1 MNSNNEPIQQQEIT
15 IRDYFEMILRKRL
28 FIVLCFITV
37 FSITAAITLTR
48 PLKYIATSIFTV
60 ELEDK
65 YSFGPGQY
73 SGLGRTG
80 RSADFYGAVLNS
92 STFQRRIVE
101 LARQDSVLNSIPEF
115 HIQDVISLISKNLSL
130 GMTSESD
137 LSSLSLIASNPI
149 IAYRLATIATEQ
161 YKEQCKMIE
170 EEESRNVVSFVEKQ
184 KGIAWQKLEET
195 ERALHEFKQKSSLVT
210 SEDGI
215 DVSVL
220 KKLAELES
228 QLTEIQTQ
236 RELAEATIRT
246 FDRRLQD
253 LKGVENTSSN
263 TEMESQIIKA
273 LRKELEQLN
282 ALHQQLI
289 NQYGPTASQVTDM
302 ENKIRDKR
310 DEFIKALLKEEKPAG
325 ATSSYDQSLWEQIQ
339 ENKVKEVL
347 NLDLLNNREHYYQ
360 QLISKLREQNPQML
374 ESAMESARLQRQK
387 QVSENLYQFLAE
399 KGEEANINAATGT
412 GGVRIIDYPS
422 IPEQPIPRRIVRNL
436 MIGALMGLLLG
447 VGLAFLIEYLDTS
460 IRTPHDIDKY
470 LHLAYVGSI
479 PDLLHNHYNSK
490 FKKSQDSGKSKS
502 AVDNKTNGKAQSVL
516 ISSFRPRDPVVDN
529 YRTVRTNLQF
539 TAVDQSLRSLLVT
552 SSLPSEGKTVT
563 CSNLGITFSELGKK
577 VVIVDCDL
585 RKPRQ
590 HDIFGI
596 KKNPGLTDYLVRGI
610 PLENVTY
617 PTLVPNL
624 HLIPSGTLPPNPAE
638 MIASQKMSEFFE
650 VTRELF
656 DMIIV
661 DSPPMGIVTDSLL
674 LATKVDYVLLVIKQ
688 GTISKTIIN
697 ELNQMLTRTRARLI
711 GAILNNVKVGP
722 GYGQYYQYYYH
733 RYYYSE
739 SEKKD

>member
-1 MNSNNEPIQQQEIT
+1 MNSTNEPIKQQEIT
-15 IRDYFEMILRKRL
+15 IRDYFEMLLRKRW
-28 FIVLCFITV
+28 FILIVFISV
-37 FSITAAITLTR
+37 FSITTLITLTR

-60 ELEDK
+60 ALDDN
-65 YSFGPGQY
+65 YSYGLAKY
-73 SGLGRTG
+73 SGLGRSG
-80 RSADFYGAVLNS
+80 RSPDFYAAVLNS
-92 STFQRRIVE
+92 VTFQRRIVE
-101 LARQDSVLNSIPEF
+101 LARQDSLLNSIPEF
-115 HIQDVISLISKNLSL
+115 HIQDVLPLISRNMSL
-130 GMTSESD
+130 GMTQGSD
-137 LSSLSLIASNPI
+137 LSSLSLMAPHPI

-161 YKEQCKMIE
+161 YKEQCKSIE
-170 EEESRNVVSFVEKQ
+170 EEESRNVVTFVDKQ
-184 KGIAWQKLEET
+184 KQIAWQKLEET
-195 ERALHEFKQKSSLVT
+195 ERALHEYKQKSSLVT
-210 SEDGI
+210 SDNGVE
-215 DVSVL
+215 VSVL
-220 KKLAELES
+220 KKLAELEA

-236 RELAEATIRT
+236 REMAEATIRT
-246 FDRRLQD
+246 FDRRLQN
-253 LKGVENTSSN
+253 LKGMEPTTSV
-263 TEMESQIIKA
+263 TEMESPIIKD
-273 LRKELEQLN
+273 LRKDLEQLN
-282 ALHQQLI
+282 SMHQQLI
-289 NQYGPTASQVTDM
+289 NQYGPTAAQVVEM
-302 ENKIRDKR
+302 ENRIKQKR

-325 ATSSYDQSLWEQIQ
+325 ASSAYDQSLWQQIQ

-347 NLDLLNNREHYYQ
+347 NLDLLTNREHYYQ

-387 QVSENLYQFLAE
+387 QVSENLYLFLAE

-412 GGVRIIDYPS
+412 GGVQIIDYPT

-436 MIGALMGLLLG
+436 TIGAIMGLLLG
-447 VGLAFLIEYLDTS
+447 IGLAFLLEYLDTS

-470 LHLAYVGSI
+470 LHLAYIGSI
-479 PDLLHNHYNSK
+479 PDLLYNHHNSK
-490 FKKSQDSGKSKS
+490 YKIFQDASKAK
-502 AVDNKTNGKAQSVL
+502 AVTDDKTNGKSQSVL

-539 TAVDQSLRSLLVT
+539 TAVDQSLRSLLIT
-552 SSLPSEGKTVT
+552 SSLPAEGKTVT

-577 VVIVDCDL
+577 VIIVDCDL

-590 HDIFGI
+590 HEIFGV

-610 PLENVTY
+610 PLENVTF

-697 ELNQMLTRTRARLI
+697 ELNQMLTRTRAHLI
-711 GAILNNVKVGP
+711 GAVLNNVKVGP
-722 GYGQYYQYYYH
+722 GYGQYYKYYYH

-739 SEKKD
+739 SAKKD